1 MLSPKMQAGL
11 NEQIRNEIASGYLY
25 LAMSAWLES
34 QNMAGAAHWMRA
46 QYKEELDHAGKL
58 FAYVNDRNGR
68 VTLEAIEKP
77 TSDFGTLK
85 ETFEATLAHEQKVT
99 AAINKLY
106 ELALS
111 EKDYATQIE
120 LQWFVKEQ
128 IEEEKTVQDILL
140 QIEACDARPHL
151 MLMIDKRLGK
161 RA

>member
-1 MLSPKMQAGL
+1 MLSQKMQAGL

-34 QNMAGAAHWMRA
+34 QNMPGGAHWMRA

-58 FAYVNDRNGR
+58 FALVTERNGR
-68 VTLEAIEKP
+68 VILEGLDKP
-77 TSDFGTLK
+77 ASDYGTLK
-85 ETFEATLAHEQKVT
+85 EVFEATLAHEQKVT

-106 ELALS
+106 EIALA

-120 LQWFVKEQ
+120 LQWFIKEQ
-128 IEEEKTVQDILL
+128 VEEEKNVENILL